1 MKYIPILLVIVV
13 LAWAIMTYNKFIKL
27 RNVCEE
33 AFSTMDVYLQK
44 RYDLIPNLVET
55 VKGYTTHEQ
64 ETLTMIT
71 QARNLALN
79 ARSHSEKIESEK
91 EVKGLLNNLFAI
103 AENYPELK
111 ASSNYVELQTQLQH
125 MEEDIANARKYYN
138 AVVRNFNILCE
149 SIPSNLIAKIAHFE
163 LQPLYMIDDDQHRN
177 NVKVSF

>member
-1 MKYIPILLVIVV
+1 MKYIPLLLIVIVLV
-13 LAWAIMTYNKFIKL
+13 WAIMTYNQFVSL
-27 RNVCEE
+27 RNRCEE

-55 VKGYTTHEQ
+55 VKGYTNHEQ
-64 ETLTMIT
+64 ETLTKIT

-79 ARSHSEKIESEK
+79 ARTHSEKIESEK

-111 ASSNYVELQTQLQH
+111 ASSNFAELQTQLQH

-138 AVVRNFNILCE
+138 TVVRNFNILCE
-149 SIPSNLIAKIAHFE
+149 SIPSNLIAKVCHFD
-163 LQPLYMIDDDQHRN
+163 LQPLYMIDDDQHRK